1 MDNSILNDDLT
12 IPLFKQVVKNTK
24 QASIVSQDS
33 DQGLVLNAILD
44 LNGSI
49 SLSPEQQII
58 ARLAHLSV
66 GCINEDQPQNSD
78 ILALL
83 LDPEDISALIES
95 NIKLNNDAN
104 NKDFLFAGKQE
115 STILKLEDV
124 LHEDDS
130 LDELLPPGADH
141 WYLYGDGRMIDRA
154 ITSPG
159 IKEIHNELLL
169 QQLLTQNYTE

>member
-12 IPLFKQVVKNTK
+12 FPLFKQVAKKTK
-24 QASIVSQDS
+24 QASIVSQGPE
-33 DQGLVLNAILD
+33 QGLVLNAILD

-58 ARLAHLSV
+58 ACLDHLSV
-66 GCINEDQPQNSD
+66 GSINEHQPQNLD

-83 LDPEDISALIES
+83 LDPEDISALIDS
-95 NIKLNNDAN
+95 NIQLSNDPNNNDI
-104 NKDFLFAGKQE
+104 LFAGKQDR
-115 STILKLEDV
+115 TILKLEDV

-130 LDELLPPGADH
+130 LDELLPPSADH

-159 IKEIHNELLL
+159 IKDIHNDLLL